1 MTRKI
6 CGSYLCNNSTKSY
19 DSSDCLITRFARRM
33 YALCYAVARVE
44 VNVGYLLQLVGAPLL
59 VIGLFSIVGGAAWF
73 FLDEGGAS
81 KLLALAW
88 AGPGL
93 LATLAGV
100 LFLRAGRRKLREAGD
115 LGAAPLRRRG
125 R

>member
-1 MTRKI
+1 
-6 CGSYLCNNSTKSY
+6 
-19 DSSDCLITRFARRM
+19 
-33 YALCYAVARVE
+33 VE

-73 FLDEGGAS
+73 FLEEGGAA

-93 LATLAGV
+93 LTMIAGFA
-100 LFLRAGRRKLREAGD
+100 FLRAGRRKLRESGD
-115 LGAAPLRRRG
+115 LASKGRARR
-125 R
+125 